1 MKLNGAQILC
11 EGLVKEGVEV
21 IFGFPGGRVIQ
32 FFDTFE
38 QYPQLRFVLVRHEQ
52 AAAHAA
58 DAYARATGRVGCC
71 VATSGPGATN
81 LVTGIATAHLDS
93 VPLVAITGQVDRP
106 SLGRDAFQ
114 EIDITGITLPITK
127 HNYLVM
133 KADEMAETVKEA
145 FHIAG
150 TGRPGP
156 VLIDVPSDV
165 WVEEAEFKYPEK
177 VELPG
182 YRDVIEVYPEQ
193 VRKAARAIAS
203 AKRPIIVAGN
213 GVIISGANA
222 ELKEFAEKAQIPV
235 INTLLG
241 LGSFPQNHVLYYG
254 MVGMHGMAYANYALN
269 EADLIVAIGMRFDD
283 RVTSKLSTFNSKA
296 DVVHI
301 DIDAAEISK
310 NVKATV
316 PVVGDVKEVLTEL
329 NKDIEKQ
336 SHADWLNQ
344 IDEYRE
350 EHPSHEIRECANIL
364 PQNVVGTIAEVS
376 GGEAIIVTGVGQHQ
390 MWAAQNSIINKP
402 RSFISSGGLGTMGY
416 SLPAA
421 IGAQMGRPNETV
433 WSIDGD
439 GSFQMTLQELA
450 TIQQERLP
458 IKIAILNNGYLGM
471 VRQWQEFFWGKRYV
485 ATPISGPDFVKIA
498 EAYGVPGE
506 VVTDRD
512 EVKASIEKATGHD
525 GPYLLDFRIEPEE
538 NVYPMVKLGATICEL
553 FEQPKSEVKTW

>member
-1 MKLNGAQILC
+1 MRLNGAQILC
-11 EGLVKEGVEV
+11 EGLVKEGVDV

-32 FFDTFE
+32 FFDTFA
-38 QYPQLRFVLVRHEQ
+38 QYPQLHFVLVRHEQ

-58 DAYARATGRVGCC
+58 DAYARVTGRVGCC

-93 VPLVAITGQVDRP
+93 APMVAITGQVDRP

-133 KADEMAETVKEA
+133 NADEMAETVKEA

-165 WVEEAEFKYPEK
+165 WVEQSEFKYPEK
-177 VELPG
+177 VDLPG
-182 YRDVIEVYPEQ
+182 YKSVVKVYPEQ
-193 VRKAARAIAS
+193 VKKAAKAIS
-203 AKRPIIVAGN
+203 GAKCPIIIAGN
-213 GVIISGANA
+213 GVIISDAYA
-222 ELKEFAEKAQIPV
+222 ELKELAEKAQIPV

-241 LGSFPQNHVLYYG
+241 IGCFPQKHVLYYG
-254 MVGMHGMAYANYALN
+254 MTGMHGMAYANYALS
-269 EADLIVAIGMRFDD
+269 EADLIIAIGMRFDD
-283 RVTSKLSTFNSKA
+283 RVTSKLSTFAPRA

-301 DIDAAEISK
+301 DIDAAEIGK
-310 NVKATV
+310 NVKANV
-316 PVVGDVKEVLTEL
+316 PVVGDIREVLTEL

-344 IDEYRE
+344 IDQYRA
-350 EHPSHEIRECANIL
+350 EHPSHEIRDCANIL
-364 PQNVVGTIAEVS
+364 PQNVVRAIAEVS
-376 GGEAIIVTGVGQHQ
+376 GGDAIIVTGVGQHQ
-390 MWAAQNSIINKP
+390 MWAAQHSIINKP
-402 RSFISSGGLGTMGY
+402 KSFVSSGGLGTMGY

-421 IGAQMGRPNETV
+421 IGAQMGRPGETV

-485 ATPISGPDFVKIA
+485 ATPITGPDFVKIA
-498 EAYGVPGE
+498 AAYGVPGE
-506 VVTDRD
+506 VVSDRN
-512 EVKASIEKATGHD
+512 EVKVAIEKATNYD

-538 NVYPMVKLGATICEL
+538 NVFPMVKLGSAICEL
-553 FEQPKSEVKTW
+553 LEQPKSEVKTW

>member
-1 MKLNGAQILC
+1 MRLNGAQILC
-11 EGLVKEGVEV
+11 EGLVKEGVDV

-32 FFDTFE
+32 FFDTFA
-38 QYPQLRFVLVRHEQ
+38 QYPQLHFVLVRHEQ

-58 DAYARATGRVGCC
+58 DAYARVTGRVGCC

-93 VPLVAITGQVDRP
+93 APMVAITGQVDRP

-133 KADEMAETVKEA
+133 NADEMAETVKEA

-165 WVEEAEFKYPEK
+165 WVEQSEFKYPEK
-177 VELPG
+177 VDLPG
-182 YRDVIEVYPEQ
+182 YKSVVKVYPEQ
-193 VRKAARAIAS
+193 VKKAAKAIS
-203 AKRPIIVAGN
+203 GAKCPIIIAGN
-213 GVIISGANA
+213 GVIISDAYA
-222 ELKEFAEKAQIPV
+222 ELKELAEKAQIPV

-241 LGSFPQNHVLYYG
+241 IGCFPQKHVLYYG
-254 MVGMHGMAYANYALN
+254 MTGMHGMAYANYALS
-269 EADLIVAIGMRFDD
+269 EADLIIAIGMRFDD
-283 RVTSKLSTFNSKA
+283 RVTSKLSTFAPRA

-301 DIDAAEISK
+301 DIDAAEIGK
-310 NVKATV
+310 NVKANV
-316 PVVGDVKEVLTEL
+316 PVVGDIREVLTEL

-344 IDEYRE
+344 IDQYRA
-350 EHPSHEIRECANIL
+350 EHPSHEIRDCANIL
-364 PQNVVGTIAEVS
+364 PQNVVRAIAEVS
-376 GGEAIIVTGVGQHQ
+376 GGDAIIVTGVGQHQ
-390 MWAAQNSIINKP
+390 MWAAQHSIINKP
-402 RSFISSGGLGTMGY
+402 KSFVSSGGLGTMGY

-421 IGAQMGRPNETV
+421 IGAQMGRPGETV

-485 ATPISGPDFVKIA
+485 ATPITGPDFVKIA
-498 EAYGVPGE
+498 AAYGVPGE
-506 VVTDRD
+506 VVSDRN
-512 EVKASIEKATGHD
+512 EVKAAIEKATNYD

-538 NVYPMVKLGATICEL
+538 NVFPMVKLGSAICEL
-553 FEQPKSEVKTW
+553 LEQPKSEVKTW

>member
-11 EGLVKEGVEV
+11 EGLVKEGVEI

-58 DAYARATGRVGCC
+58 DAYARVTGRVGCC

-93 VPLVAITGQVDRP
+93 APLVAITGQVDRP

-165 WVEEAEFKYPEK
+165 WVEESEFKYPEK

-193 VRKAARAIAS
+193 VKKAAKAIAS
-203 AKRPIIVAGN
+203 AKCPIIVAGN

-269 EADLIVAIGMRFDD
+269 ESDLIIAIGMRFDD
-283 RVTSKLSTFNSKA
+283 RVTSKLSTFAPHAN
-296 DVVHI
+296 VVHI
-301 DIDAAEISK
+301 DIDAAEIGK

-316 PVVGDVKEVLTEL
+316 PVVGDIKQVLTEL
-329 NKDIEKQ
+329 NKGIAKQ

-344 IDEYRE
+344 IDQYRA
-350 EHPSHEIRECANIL
+350 EHPSHEIRDCANIL

-376 GGEAIIVTGVGQHQ
+376 GGDAIIVTGVGQHQ

-402 RSFISSGGLGTMGY
+402 RSFVSSGGLGTMGY

-421 IGAQMGRPNETV
+421 IGAQMGRPGETV

-485 ATPISGPDFVKIA
+485 ATPLTGPDFVKIA

-512 EVKASIEKATGHD
+512 GVKAAIEKATSHD

-538 NVYPMVKLGATICEL
+538 NVYPMVKPGAGICEL
-553 FEQPKSEVKTW
+553 LEQPKSEVKTW

>member
-11 EGLVKEGVEV
+11 DGLVREGVDV

-32 FFDTFE
+32 LFDTFAE
-38 QYPQLRFVLVRHEQ
+38 YPQLRFVLVRHEQ

-58 DAYARATGRVGCC
+58 DAYARVTGKVGCC

-81 LVTGIATAHLDS
+81 LVTGIATAQLDS
-93 VPLVAITGQVDRP
+93 VPMVAITGQVDRP

-133 KADEMAETVKEA
+133 KADEMAEAVKEA

-165 WVEEAEFKYPEK
+165 WVDQSEAKYPEK

-182 YRDVIEVYPEQ
+182 YKPEVTVYPEQ
-193 VRKAARAIAS
+193 VKKAIKAIS
-203 AKRPIIVAGN
+203 GAKRPVIVAGN
-213 GVIISGANA
+213 GVVISGANA
-222 ELKEFAEKAQIPV
+222 ELKELAEKAQIPV

-241 LGSFPQNHVLYYG
+241 IGTFPQKHILYYG
-254 MVGMHGMAYANYALN
+254 MTGMHGMAYANYALN
-269 EADLIVAIGMRFDD
+269 ESDLIIAIGMRFDD
-283 RVTSKLSTFNSKA
+283 RVTSRLATFAPKA

-301 DIDAAEISK
+301 DIDAAEIGK
-310 NVKATV
+310 NVKANV
-316 PVVGDVKEVLTEL
+316 PVIGDIKEVLTIL

-344 IDEYRE
+344 IDAYRS
-350 EHPSHEIRECANIL
+350 EHPSHEIRESANIL
-364 PQNVVGTIAEVS
+364 PQSVVSTIAEVS
-376 GGEAIIVTGVGQHQ
+376 GGDAIIVTGVGQHQ
-390 MWAAQNSIINKP
+390 MWAAQQSIINKP
-402 RSFISSGGLGTMGY
+402 RSFVSSGGLGTMGY

-421 IGAQMGRPNETV
+421 IGAQMGRPGETV

-458 IKIAILNNGYLGM
+458 IKICILNNGYLGM
-471 VRQWQEFFWGKRYV
+471 VRQWQELWWGRRYV
-485 ATPISGPDFVKIA
+485 ATPITAPDFVKIA

-506 VVTDRD
+506 VISDRN
-512 EVKASIEKATGHD
+512 EVKAAIERATNHD

-538 NVYPMVKLGATICEL
+538 NVYPMVKLGSTICDL
-553 FEQPKSEVKTW
+553 LEQPKSEVKTW

>member
-1 MKLNGAQILC
+1 MKLDGAQILC
-11 EGLVKEGVEV
+11 EGLVREGVEV
-21 IFGFPGGRVIQ
+21 MFGFPGGRVIQ

-58 DAYARATGRVGCC
+58 DAYARVTGKVGCC

-81 LVTGIATAHLDS
+81 LVTGIATAYLDS
-93 VPLVAITGQVDRP
+93 APMVAITGQVDRP

-165 WVEEAEFKYPEK
+165 WVEQAEFKYPDK

-182 YRDVIEVYPEQ
+182 YKPEIKVYPEQ
-193 VRKAARAIAS
+193 VKKAAKAISA
-203 AKRPIIVAGN
+203 AKRPIIIAGN
-213 GVIISGANA
+213 GVIISGADA
-222 ELKEFAEKAQIPV
+222 ELKDLAEKAQIPV

-241 LGSFPQNHVLYYG
+241 IGCFPQKHVLYYG
-254 MVGMHGMAYANYALN
+254 MTGMHGMAYANYALN
-269 EADLIVAIGMRFDD
+269 EADVIIAIGMRFDD
-283 RVTSKLSTFNSKA
+283 RVTSKLSTFAPRA
-296 DVVHI
+296 DIVHI
-301 DIDAAEISK
+301 DIDAAEIGK
-310 NVKATV
+310 NVKANV
-316 PVVGDVKEVLTEL
+316 PVVGDIKEVLTLL

-336 SHADWLNQ
+336 SHADWLKQ
-344 IDEYRE
+344 IDTYRS
-350 EHPSHEIRECANIL
+350 EHPSHEIRDSASIL
-364 PQNVVGTIAEVS
+364 PQFVVRTIAEVS
-376 GGEAIIVTGVGQHQ
+376 EGDAIIVTGVGQHQ
-390 MWAAQNSIINKP
+390 MWAAQHSVINKP
-402 RSFISSGGLGTMGY
+402 RNFVSSGGLGTMGY

-421 IGAQMGRPNETV
+421 IGAQMGRPGETV

-471 VRQWQEFFWGKRYV
+471 VRQWQDFFWDKRYV
-485 ATPISGPDFVKIA
+485 ATPITGPDFVSIA
-498 EAYGVPGE
+498 AAYGVPGE
-506 VVTDRD
+506 IVTDKT
-512 EVKASIEKATGHD
+512 EVKAAIERATNHD
-525 GPYLLDFRIEPEE
+525 GPYLLDFRVEPEE
-538 NVYPMVKLGATICEL
+538 NVYPMVKPGAAISEL
-553 FEQPKSEVKTW
+553 LEQPKSEVKTW